1 MLQIAESTI
10 RDTISSVFAA
20 PEFNSSTPIRDLW
33 NWLGDQVQKV
43 WDFVLGLLGMAQ
55 RDPGVFWLVVVLGVL
70 LALGIIARAAQL
82 WYAQRAARTERGML
96 FEGARQ
102 PWRGADPWRAAQE
115 LAAAGDFTEA
125 AHALY
130 QALLEA
136 AARRGE
142 IRLHSSKT
150 VGDYGRELRVRSS
163 SLLSSFRSFAHS
175 YETVIYG
182 IGSCDRQRYDGLRA
196 LAAPV
201 VQPDG

>member
-1 MLQIAESTI
+1 MLQIADSTI

-20 PEFNSSTPIRDLW
+20 PEFNTSTPIRDFW
-33 NWLGDQVQKV
+33 NWLRDMAQRA

-55 RDPGVFWLVVVLGVL
+55 RDPVVFWLVVVVGVL
-70 LALGIIARAAQL
+70 LAAAIIARAAQL
-82 WYAQRAARTERGML
+82 WYAQRAARTARGML
-96 FEGARQ
+96 FEGSLQ
-102 PWRGADPWRAAQE
+102 SWHGTDPWRAAQE
-115 LAAAGDFTEA
+115 LAAGGNFTEA

-150 VGDYGRELRVRSS
+150 VGDYGRELRARSS

-182 IGSCDRQRYDGLRA
+182 IGSCDRQRYDRLRA

-201 VQPDG
+201 IQPDG